1 MKQTTENY
9 FENDGYSKIS
19 SETSSSSSS
28 ESRNSVFDVSSDEFE
43 AAEMEEVNID
53 RHFIIII
60 NMSSLNLLDYY

>member
-9 FENDGYSKIS
+9 FENDECSKIS

-53 RHFIIII
+53 RHFIIKI